1 MKRILIIGSASEDK
15 YIGNSLRACKK
26 LNEDIHFD
34 FFATSIKTNCPFSPT
49 VDQMVNKVRHYPSI
63 FYRVPKL
70 RGYCNQQDLLKSL
83 KDFIFECKSNAV
95 HYDSCHIHFLN
106 PVYAKIVEDLKLIAN
121 QIIITPWGS
130 DILRTKRSNIPQ
142 LRILAHKCDIIAT
155 TKLIR
160 FGQDVMRILN
170 VADDRIYNLP
180 FGLAAVDEILKL
192 ENGNDNLAKH
202 ALNVDNQYTIV
213 IGYNGNPAH
222 HHLSVIK
229 ALSVIKNQLP
239 SNYILLFPLTY
250 GGNSEYIQQ
259 IKNLL
264 EQEQLN
270 YKFFTE
276 YLSDDQIA
284 LLRKATDLF
293 IHAQTS
299 DANSGTIAEYLL
311 CRKKIVNP
319 SWITYPHY
327 EQYGRPFYYFHDF
340 EELPKVILQAIQ
352 AKESIVPVQ
361 LVEEIKKSSWTVR
374 AKEWVDL
381 YMQS

>member
-1 MKRILIIGSASEDK
+1 MRKILIIGSASDDK
-15 YIGNSLRACKK
+15 YIGNSLRACKSK
-26 LNEDIHFD
+26 TDDIHFD
-34 FFATSIKTNCPFSPT
+34 LFSTKTKTNCPFLSV
-49 VDQMVNKVRHYPSI
+49 VDHIVYTKRYYLSL
-63 FYRVPKL
+63 FYRIPKL

-83 KDFIFECKSNAV
+83 KNFIIECKSNGMY
-95 HYDSCHIHFLN
+95 YDSCHIHFLN
-106 PVYAKIVEDLKLIAN
+106 PIYAKIVEDLKLIAN

-130 DILRTKRSNIPQ
+130 DILRVKRTNIPQ
-142 LRILAHKCDIIAT
+142 LRLLAQKSDITAT
-155 TKLIR
+155 SKYSR
-160 FGQDVMRILN
+160 FGQEVMRTLN
-170 VADDRIYNLP
+170 ITDDKFYDLS
-180 FGLAAVDEILKL
+180 FGLVAVDEILKL
-192 ENGNDNLAKH
+192 ENVNNTKAKH
-202 ALNVDNQYTIV
+202 ALNIDNHYTIV
-213 IGYNGNPAH
+213 VGYNGNPAH

-229 ALSVIKNQLP
+229 ALSTIKNQLP

-276 YLSDDQIA
+276 YMSNKQVA

-319 SWITYPHY
+319 SWITYPHH
-327 EQYGRPFYYFHDF
+327 EQYGNPFYYFQNF
-340 EELPKVILQAIQ
+340 EVLPEIILQAIQ

-361 LVEEIKKSSWTVR
+361 LVEEIKKTSWAVR

-381 YMQS
+381 YMQR

>member
-1 MKRILIIGSASEDK
+1 MKRVLVIGSATDDK
-15 YIGNSLRACKK
+15 FIGNSLRACKK

-34 FFATSIKTNCPFSPT
+34 FFSTSVKTNCPFSSV
-49 VDQMVNKVRHYPSI
+49 VDHIVYKKRYYPSF
-63 FYRVPKL
+63 FYRIPKL

-83 KDFIFECKSNAV
+83 KDFIFECKSNAM

-106 PVYAKIVEDLKLIAN
+106 PIYAKIVEDLKLIAN

-142 LRILAHKCDIIAT
+142 LRILAQKCDIIAA
-155 TKLIR
+155 TKTIR

-170 VADDRIYNLP
+170 VTDDRFYDLP
-180 FGLAAVDEILKL
+180 FGLAVVDAILKL
-192 ENGNDNLAKH
+192 ENVSDVDAKR
-202 ALNVDNQYTIV
+202 ALKLDNQYTIV

-229 ALSVIKNQLP
+229 ALSAIKKQLP

-264 EQEQLN
+264 EKEQLN

-276 YLSDDQIA
+276 YMSNEQIA

-319 SWITYPHY
+319 SWITYPHH

-340 EELPKVILQAIQ
+340 EALPEVILQAIQ

-381 YMQS
+381 YIR